1 MRALAKAQAY
11 LAAHP
16 YLAELYVIHRRHAT
30 IPARALATAARL
42 PDVEAIVDGDVRIT
56 YAELGQEIVRATQ
69 AAMAAGIQPGDR
81 VAIWASNGHRWII
94 AALGVLGAG
103 GVLVP
108 LNTRFKGAEAA
119 YALGVTKARTLFT
132 ETEFLGHDY
141 AAMLRTW
148 LAGTGR
154 ALPQLSKVV
163 VLAGDAGS
171 DTSWEEYLAAG
182 ASVGEDAARDRI
194 RQLSGDDLA
203 DVMFT
208 SGTTG
213 RPKGAMATHGQILRL
228 YEAWIEIVG
237 LRERDRYLIV
247 TPFFHTF
254 GYKAGWVAAIMH
266 GATIVSMREFD
277 TSALLELVQQ
287 ERIAFL
293 PGPPTLLH
301 DILESPGRDRCD
313 LSSLRT
319 TIIGAADVPVE
330 LIRRLRSEMSFQAII
345 TGYGL
350 TETNG
355 PASMSRPGDDPDTI
369 ANFSGLAMPGTEL
382 TVVDPDGGEVA
393 RGEPGEIVIRGH
405 HVTVGYLD
413 DPEATAAA
421 IEADRWLHTG
431 DLGIMDDRGYVKVTG
446 RLKDMFIVGGF
457 NAYPAEIEN
466 LFLAHEKISEIGV
479 VGVPDERLGEVGAAF
494 VVPRAGATLEPRE
507 LIAWARDRM
516 ANYKVPRYLE
526 ICEAL
531 PRNALGKVLKA
542 DLRQR
547 HVPSPA
553 VHDEPD
559 P

>member
-1 MRALAKAQAY
+1 MSTVR
-11 LAAHP
+11 P
-16 YLAELYVIHRRHAT
+16 VVPDERPVS
-30 IPARALATAARL
+30 IPARALASAERL
-42 PDVEAIVDGDVRIT
+42 PDVEAIVDGNVRIT
-56 YAELGQEIVRATQ
+56 YAELGEEIVRATQ

-119 YALGVTKARTLFT
+119 DVLGVTKARILLT

-148 LAGTGR
+148 LAENGG
-154 ALPQLSKVV
+154 ALPQLSEVV
-163 VLAGDAGS
+163 VLSGDAGS

-182 ASVGEDAARDRI
+182 ARVAEDAARDRI
-194 RQLSGDDLA
+194 GQVSGDDLA

-254 GYKAGWVAAIMH
+254 GYKSGWVAAIMR
-266 GATIVSMREFD
+266 GATIVSMRVFD
-277 TSALLELVQQ
+277 VSALLEVVRQ

-301 DILESPGRDRCD
+301 DILESPGRERVD
-313 LSSLRT
+313 LASLRT
-319 TIIGAADVPVE
+319 TIIGAADVPVK
-330 LIRRLRSEMSFQAII
+330 LIRRLRSETTIQTII

-355 PASMSRPGDDPDTI
+355 PASMSRPGDDADTI

-382 TVVDPDGGEVA
+382 KVAGPDGGEAA
-393 RGEPGEIVIRGH
+393 RGQPGEIVIRGY

-413 DPEATAAA
+413 DPDATAAPTD
-421 IEADRWLHTG
+421 ADGWLHTG
-431 DLGIMDDRGYVKVTG
+431 DLGIMDDRGYVKITG
-446 RLKDMFIVGGF
+446 RIKDMFIVGGF

-466 LFLAHEKISEIGV
+466 LFLAHEKISEIAV
-479 VGVPDERLGEVGAAF
+479 VGVPDHRLGEVGAAF
-494 VVPRAGATLEPRE
+494 VVPRAEATLEPKK

-516 ANYKVPRYLE
+516 ANYKVPRYVE

-547 HVPSPA
+547 HIPSPA